1 VSFLDEVCEFPH
13 YKYRGHVRLLDDG
26 EYGQVLLGGSS
37 FIGEK
42 TPGRIKWI
50 GRPVGKDNED
60 VYRGLAGLN
69 REELASLKK
78 GGVI

>member
-1 VSFLDEVCEFPH
+1 
-13 YKYRGHVRLLDDG
+13 
-26 EYGQVLLGGSS
+26 VLLGGSS
-37 FIGEK
+37 FIGQN

-69 REELASLKK
+69 RQELASLKK

>member
-1 VSFLDEVCEFPH
+1 MTASTAR
-13 YKYRGHVRLLDDG
+13 Y
-26 EYGQVLLGGSS
+26 SS
-37 FIGEK
+37 GAPASSAN

-69 REELASLKK
+69 RQELASLKK

>member
-1 VSFLDEVCEFPH
+1 MV
-13 YKYRGHVRLLDDG
+13 DDL
-26 EYGQVLLGGSS
+26 EYGKVLIGASS
-37 FIGEK
+37 FIGSG

-69 REELASLKK
+69 RQQLASLKK

>member
-1 VSFLDEVCEFPH
+1 MTANTARC
-13 YKYRGHVRLLDDG
+13 
-26 EYGQVLLGGSS
+26 SS
-37 FIGEK
+37 GAPASSAQK

-69 REELASLKK
+69 RQELASLKK